1 MLKKKRHRNVVTE
14 GRTGGTEFPHP
25 IPCIP
30 SSYRSLF
37 PRLSPF
43 SLALLRLSN
52 INALFRNFPLFLPLS
67 SLLELPPPAH
77 PFPTSCTPPDLVLAP
92 TPITPP
98 FLPQVNGTYQ
108 RSRVSFWE
116 RKAVY
121 YPSSFYFGMVL
132 FTAFVLEQQF
142 LKKCPK

>member
-1 MLKKKRHRNVVTE
+1 MTE
-14 GRTGGTEFPHP
+14 ERTRGTEFPHP
-25 IPCIP
+25 IPSIP

-52 INALFRNFPLFLPLS
+52 INALFRNFPLFLPLL

-77 PFPTSCTPPDLVLAP
+77 PFLASCTPPDLVLAP

-98 FLPQVNGTYQ
+98 VPPATKWDLSKV
-108 RSRVSFWE
+108 
-116 RKAVY
+116 
-121 YPSSFYFGMVL
+121 SSFFLGTESGLLSFKFL
-132 FTAFVLEQQF
+132 FWSGLVYCL
-142 LKKCPK
+142 CP